1 MIYVFAVIFKTKTR
15 SGTLYKVFK
24 MEKNGWRDKGMPFF
38 GTYLILG
45 EFYVSH

>member
-1 MIYVFAVIFKTKTR
+1 MCSLLYLKQKLGLARCTKC
-15 SGTLYKVFK
+15 FK
-24 MEKNGWRDKGMPFF
+24 MEKIGWRDKGMPFF